1 MKTNM
6 KKSYVSPQTVMQHMQ
21 SMQIMSVSYGV
32 DSTTP
37 IENMEGE

>member
-6 KKSYVSPQTVMQHMQ
+6 KKSYVSPCTVMQHMQ

-32 DSTTP
+32 DPSTP
-37 IENMEGE
+37 IEYTEGE